1 MVPRRPDPEWTAT
14 AGDLGLKL
22 ASNTAGSG
30 DEFASSFRRQQ
41 AMGLYARALGPKAA
55 SGIEAMVQNDDL
67 EPGLRAA
74 AESQLVAFVPD
85 TAIVPALAAKYDG
98 LPVPLRESLGTV
110 LCRAR
115 TTPGAAAF
123 VVRFLKDL
131 NMGWHRQ
138 AVTMLD
144 LPATPE
150 LVEAVYSLSSSP
162 SSRPRAR
169 ST

>member
-1 MVPRRPDPEWTAT
+1 MLVNRSGVRWSLADPIRSGPPPPATSSRAASDASRRWDSTPVPWVPRPHPASRRWSRTTTLSRACERPQ
-14 AGDLGLKL
+14 
-22 ASNTAGSG
+22 SH
-30 DEFASSFRRQQ
+30 SSWRSYPIPPSCR
-41 AMGLYARALGPKAA
+41 
-55 SGIEAMVQNDDL
+55 
-67 EPGLRAA
+67 
-74 AESQLVAFVPD
+74 
-85 TAIVPALAAKYDG
+85 ALAAKYDG